1 MKVYYRINNNTEM
14 KEATK
19 MIKRYKQNE
28 IEKLVEILK
37 NDGVISVPTDTV
49 FGVCARMNSKIAH
62 DNLIKVKNRPISK
75 SFPVMCADIEQIK
88 NVAIV
93 TEREE
98 KLINVFMPGPI
109 TLVLKKN
116 KELPSYV
123 TNGKETIAIR
133 MATSKAL
140 EELIQKLGCPLFMTS
155 ANQSGEPTCENLD
168 EIEKSCP
175 LLDGMME
182 GRVVFS
188 KSSTIVDCSSD
199 EIELLREGPITKE
212 QIEECIC
219 K

>member
-1 MKVYYRINNNTEM
+1 MKVYYRINNNTEV

>member
-14 KEATK
+14 KEAIK

-199 EIELLREGPITKE
+199 EIKLLREGPITKE